1 MGITFSSNLT
11 WTHHLEKGTDAI
23 LSKCKQKLAALKYV
37 ANGCTIKQ
45 KKLLADAC
53 IMSRI
58 TYGIQIWGNMASPSV
73 IYRAQVVQNQL
84 ACWILNSH
92 RLTKTS
98 NLLNKLNWLSM
109 NQLTVYHSLFSIW
122 KTLRYKLPY
131 RNYIA
136 LLKNKNKTGRIN
148 LTNNTWSVKAQKI
161 YWNLP
166 NIIRKCEKISHFKL
180 KLKKWIS
187 SNIPVGDPM
196 KPNT

>member
-1 MGITFSSNLT
+1 MGF
-11 WTHHLEKGTDAI
+11 
-23 LSKCKQKLAALKYV
+23 KY
-37 ANGCTIKQ
+37 G
-45 KKLLADAC
+45 
-53 IMSRI
+53 
-58 TYGIQIWGNMASPSV
+58 GNMASPSV
-73 IYRAQVVQNQL
+73 IYRAQAVQNQL

-92 RLTKTS
+92 RMTKTS
-98 NLLNKLNWLSM
+98 NLLNKLNWLSI
-109 NQLTVYHSLFSIW
+109 NQLIVYHSLFLIW

-136 LLKNKNKTGRIN
+136 LLNNKTKIGRIN
-148 LTNNTWSVKAQKI
+148 LTNNTWSIKAQKI

-166 NIIRKCEKISHFKL
+166 NNIRICEKISHFKL